1 MSVTMKS
8 RAPGVAP
15 QVLRTH
21 RRSPQLDG
29 RAVAALALG
38 AAGLVLFN
46 LVFGPFAV
54 VLGLRAAVDR
64 RTGRFGRIG
73 GLIGAGLG
81 LLDLIVFGLLL
92 THWLSGSGFHWHLGG

>member
-1 MSVTMKS
+1 MSVTTRP

-15 QVLRTH
+15 HVLRTH

-29 RAVAALALG
+29 RAVAALTLG
-38 AAGLVLFN
+38 AAGLFLFN

-54 VLGLRAAVDR
+54 VLGVRAALDR
-64 RTGRFGRIG
+64 RTGRFGRVG

-81 LLDLIVFGLLL
+81 VLDLIIFGLLL
-92 THWLSGSGFHWHLGG
+92 THWLERSGATWHLGG